1 MDGWAWVPRTVPLG
15 ISPGSVSTQ
24 RALNFLKFM
33 ISQEGNAEKSSGSFT
48 FRIFFCLLFCM
59 EEVGVQ
65 PQPAAGA

>member
-1 MDGWAWVPRTVPLG
+1 MEGWAWVPQTVPLW

-24 RALNFLKFM
+24 CALNFLEFM
-33 ISQEGNAEKSSGSFT
+33 ISQEGNAEKSSGSFN
-48 FRIFFCLLFCM
+48 FIIFFCLPFCT